1 MLVIK
6 EISFLI
12 LILFSTVI
20 NCDVKGKLII
30 DNDAGADDAIAIL
43 MALLYE
49 KHFDGPEVI
58 GLTTANGNT
67 NEDNVSINNQRI
79 LKIANRQDIPI
90 YRGAKA
96 ALITAPSTNAYY
108 GEDGLGNTIDE
119 EGERE
124 GLSPVHNMTA
134 VEALI
139 QLSKKYENE
148 LTLVTIGTLTNV
160 ALALRLD
167 NNFIGRLKH
176 LYIGAGH
183 VHDEHLNAPEFNAL
197 MDVEAYH
204 ITVEHVNPDKV
215 TVFPFSTT
223 KYTLN
228 LTQDWRQ
235 NVFGAIDTDIVRA
248 INRYER
254 VAMKKSHLWQSLDPS
269 VIAVVLNPDLVKEYK
284 YSKNDI
290 ILSGEKRGITT
301 HEMVENKSEANVRL
315 VHHVKIEE
323 YKQFLLDV
331 FSKE

>member
-1 MLVIK
+1 M
-6 EISFLI
+6 SFLI
-12 LILFSTVI
+12 FILFFTVI
-20 NCDVKGKLII
+20 SDVKGKIII

-58 GLTTANGNT
+58 GLTTGNGNT
-67 NEDNVSINNQRI
+67 NEDNVCINNQRI

-96 ALITAPSTNAYY
+96 ALITSPPTNAYY
-108 GEDGLGNTIDE
+108 GEDGLGNTIEE

-124 GLSPVHNMTA
+124 GLAPAHNMTA
-134 VEALI
+134 IEALI
-139 QLSKKYENE
+139 QLSKKHENE

-160 ALALRLD
+160 ALALRID
-167 NNFIGRLKH
+167 PEFIGRLKH

-183 VHDEHLNAPEFNAL
+183 IHDENLNAPEFNAL

-204 ITVEHVNPDKV
+204 ITVQHANPDKV

-223 KYTLN
+223 KHTLN
-228 LTQDWRQ
+228 LTQEWRQ
-235 NVFGAIDTDIVRA
+235 KVLGAIDTNIVKA

-254 VAMKKSHLWQSLDPS
+254 VAMNKSHLWQSLDPS
-269 VIAVVLNPDLVKEYK
+269 VIAVVLNPDLVKDFK

-290 ILSGEKRGITT
+290 VINGEKRGMTT
-301 HEMVENKSEANVRL
+301 HTLVEEKSEANVRL

-323 YKQFLLDV
+323 YKQFLLEV
-331 FSKE
+331 FSAELEAKN